1 MCSTSEDALHLRK
14 SILFE
19 SLLETF
25 PTREYRVVCTIG
37 GQVNLLL
44 PYTTDNLFRSTITA
58 IMFRKLQD
66 RVAAVASA
74 AFGTADSDVQRLQS
88 LGNFTTEQVTS
99 ALRAT
104 SGNVDRAADLLLSQQ
119 QQQQQQQHNQFSTA
133 SNQNVMDLTG
143 EDDDDLQQAL
153 QQSLQEVRRPTR
165 TPAMNDAAQA
175 AERRAAANKNKPLKA
190 KPSNATG
197 NAKPKAKA
205 QSALSLQTNTPYQPS
220 PPVIRNNVHS
230 LKKHH
235 PDVKLIPKLQDK
247 SVEEQILR
255 TADRMKNN
263 PAAVDTLH
271 RAMTALFRDP
281 DQAKYR
287 RIDTS
292 TAGFVR
298 SVAPAPGAVDFLKA
312 LKFAQQGQFLVLHEP
327 LYDPALMYLGLTA
340 LEQTRDTIEYRTAKE
355 LLVFTKEMTRLLET
369 TPSATETTQRS
380 AHLAKCP
387 TEPAP
392 GRGAL
397 LQVQLL
403 VEQSNGSS
411 AGSSGTS
418 RTIRR
423 RFDSDD
429 TVADVLSWIGG
440 TVGTDILAHL
450 VNETWCLANVNHSQ
464 RAPIHVATQKHW
476 TLQSVGCWPSGR
488 LQVQPMAAV
497 APTAA
502 ESSSTG
508 AWVLRAG
515 ESHGLASGTSSD
527 DE

>member
-1 MCSTSEDALHLRK
+1 
-14 SILFE
+14 
-19 SLLETF
+19 
-25 PTREYRVVCTIG
+25 
-37 GQVNLLL
+37 
-44 PYTTDNLFRSTITA
+44 
-58 IMFRKLQD
+58 MFRKLQD

-88 LGNFTTEQVTS
+88 LGNFTTEQATS

-104 SGNVDRAADLLLSQQ
+104 SGNVDRAAELLLSQQ
-119 QQQQQQQHNQFSTA
+119 HHNQFATA
-133 SNQNVMDLTG
+133 NNHQDVMDLTG
-143 EDDDDLQQAL
+143 DNDDDDLQRAL
-153 QQSLQEVRRPTR
+153 QQSLEEVRRPTR

-175 AERRAAANKNKPLKA
+175 AERRAALNKPSKA
-190 KPSNATG
+190 KPSKSTG
-197 NAKPKAKA
+197 NAKPKTKA
-205 QSALSLQTNTPYQPS
+205 PSTLPVPSQNYTPYQPS
-220 PPVIRNNVHS
+220 PPVLRNNVHS

-255 TADRMKNN
+255 TADRMKNH

-271 RAMTALFRDP
+271 RAVTALFRDP

-327 LYDPALMYLGLTA
+327 LYDPALVYLGLTA

-369 TPSATETTQRS
+369 TPCATETTQRA

-403 VEQSNGSS
+403 VEQSNGSSS

-440 TVGTDILAHL
+440 TVGTDILAHI

-488 LQVQPMAAV
+488 LQVQPMAAA
-497 APTAA
+497 APTTA
-502 ESSSTG
+502 ESSS